1 MKAAPCSWCVGMT
14 GSEDDHIDFMTSA
27 FSSPGTPKM
36 YLTPSASRHRRK
48 RSLDFIGECPPPLPI
63 LAGNAPG
70 SGRAGGGGHHA
81 TDRVGSALAA
91 CVQLERDRVH
101 AVPLTGRVRS
111 VVEDVAQGAPAP
123 PATGHA

>member
-1 MKAAPCSWCVGMT
+1 MNWMRESR
-14 GSEDDHIDFMTSA
+14 SEIMTSA

-48 RSLDFIGECPPPLPI
+48 RSLDFIGECPPPLTI

-70 SGRAGGGGHHA
+70 SGRAVGGGHHA

-91 CVQLERDRVH
+91 WVQLQRDRVH
-101 AVPLTGRVRS
+101 ALPLTRRVRS
-111 VVEDVAQGAPAP
+111 IVEDVAQVAPAP
-123 PATGHA
+123 PAPDLGADREVRP